1 MPNQLTRARRRS
13 QSLAEPP
20 SSPFS
25 IKREHR
31 GGHSRDPDA
40 WRTRLCGEFEQYG
53 SCCRG
58 DACTYAHGE
67 NELRHRGS
75 ELWPLAA
82 PQVSPDSLA
91 WPPPPEEPRTPERTV
106 SPSWEHVPLTHRATS
121 APMPMPR
128 INSGELCVALERVAH
143 IAVED
148 NELGALSPL
157 APAFAPS
164 SASSSPVSPRF
175 ASPQHTPERP
185 LRVTP
190 HGTPTGREPPVLSP
204 LQAPADSFDNQRP
217 DGRLGGTVV
226 HLSRRP
232 GAQGWYGFVRPDQ
245 PLLRDRGHQR
255 GDLFLHPSDAEL
267 GWRPAVGDRVSFLLG
282 VHNGRL
288 KAVKVCKDGSSSD
301 SESEDGSWPA
311 PYADYVNE
319 RHRAFSM

>member
-20 SSPFS
+20 TSPFM
-25 IKREHR
+25 KREHR
-31 GGHSRDPDA
+31 GAQSRDPDA

-53 SCCRG
+53 SCSRG

-75 ELWPLAA
+75 ELWPMAA

-91 WPPPPEEPRTPERTV
+91 WPPPPEQPRTPERTV

-164 SASSSPVSPRF
+164 SASSSPVQRRVPR
-175 ASPQHTPERP
+175 
-185 LRVTP
+185 
-190 HGTPTGREPPVLSP
+190 
-204 LQAPADSFDNQRP
+204 
-217 DGRLGGTVV
+217 
-226 HLSRRP
+226 
-232 GAQGWYGFVRPDQ
+232 VRA
-245 PLLRDRGHQR
+245 R
-255 GDLFLHPSDAEL
+255 
-267 GWRPAVGDRVSFLLG
+267 
-282 VHNGRL
+282 
-288 KAVKVCKDGSSSD
+288 
-301 SESEDGSWPA
+301 
-311 PYADYVNE
+311 
-319 RHRAFSM
+319 

>member
-53 SCCRG
+53 SCSRG

-164 SASSSPVSPRF
+164 SASSSPVQRRVPR
-175 ASPQHTPERP
+175 
-185 LRVTP
+185 
-190 HGTPTGREPPVLSP
+190 
-204 LQAPADSFDNQRP
+204 
-217 DGRLGGTVV
+217 
-226 HLSRRP
+226 
-232 GAQGWYGFVRPDQ
+232 VRA
-245 PLLRDRGHQR
+245 R
-255 GDLFLHPSDAEL
+255 
-267 GWRPAVGDRVSFLLG
+267 
-282 VHNGRL
+282 
-288 KAVKVCKDGSSSD
+288 
-301 SESEDGSWPA
+301 
-311 PYADYVNE
+311 
-319 RHRAFSM
+319 